1 MMKSGMEQINNCEAL
16 ILKIAN
22 LFNFISLSYLMKL
35 KFGTNFAIFAIFFG
49 MALVLAL
56 KNGNWIGAL
65 IFLIAGLISLWA
77 DNNKKKK

>member
-1 MMKSGMEQINNCEAL
+1 
-16 ILKIAN
+16 
-22 LFNFISLSYLMKL
+22 MKL
-35 KFGTNFAIFAIFFG
+35 KLGTNFAIFVIFFG

-77 DNNKKKK
+77 DNKKKKK